1 LSLITPGLDSE
12 RDLRDALASFATGV
26 TIITADT
33 ADGPMGITAN
43 SFTAVSLD
51 PPLVLWCPAKSSSRF
66 RHFVEPAHFAVHVL
80 SAAQRETCGLFAKG
94 NQGFAGTTPARN
106 PENVP
111 VLDGVLAR
119 FDCALWNSID
129 AGDHAVVIGRVLR
142 AYRHDG
148 APLIFAQGGYGRF
161 TAES

>member
-1 LSLITPGLDSE
+1 MSLITPGLDSE
-12 RDLRDALASFATGV
+12 RDLRDALACFATGV
-26 TIITADT
+26 TVITADT

-66 RHFVEPAHFAVHVL
+66 RHFVRPPHFAVHVL
-80 SAAQRETCGLFAKG
+80 DASQQETCSLFAKG
-94 NQGFAGTTPARN
+94 DQGFAGAPPARN

-111 VLDGVLAR
+111 VIDGILAR
-119 FDCALWNSID
+119 FDCTLWDSID

-148 APLIFAQGGYGRF
+148 APLVFAQGGYGRF
-161 TAES
+161 TAEG